1 MTLTDKSGKATT
13 LIIGKNGPTYVES
26 YVRLP
31 KSNDVYLAEGFE
43 SWSINK
49 EVKDWR
55 DKMIYKTERDSVEEI
70 SIEWN
75 LPPDTKKKTAPEQFT
90 LLKNKAQWSLNGDSI
105 DNSKVNA
112 MLAYLANFRTDDF
125 IDSTVAM
132 PEILLSLR
140 IQSKTNTANIEEAT
154 MMIYPHPSDSTK
166 YWVKNSSSTQLYQIT
181 KWMAQNIM
189 KKRSDFIEEKKK

>member
-1 MTLTDKSGKATT
+1 M
-13 LIIGKNGPTYVES
+13 
-26 YVRLP
+26 P